1 VNNIVDFSLIVPVYN
16 VEEYISNF
24 LESVLKQTID
34 NYEIIII
41 DNNSNDKSISIVNNY
56 ISKFKNI
63 LITEEKKQGVAASRN
78 KGLEVAKG
86 KWILFIDP
94 DDTLEPKY
102 LESFN
107 AAMSENIDV
116 AICGYRYIDYKTK
129 RIINESN
136 YEGLKNKNPELLIQT
151 FTSQYQGFLWNKCF
165 SKKIIDDN
173 NLFFCEELVVMSDLP
188 FVTQYLSNCNNCIFI
203 DEHLYNYYRQ
213 VNSITEKTNKSSVFN
228 KKKYLSKINS
238 YNLVLDTIDG
248 SAYEIAYHYS
258 IFNKITILKQ
268 LKQNRFVEFIEF
280 KKQYKREILA
290 SFYTILLN
298 DKLPLKFKIRNY
310 LGGIVL
316 FVL

>member
-1 VNNIVDFSLIVPVYN
+1 MNNIVDFSLIVPVYN

-188 FVTQYLSNCNNCIFI
+188 FVTQYLSNCNN
-203 DEHLYNYYRQ
+203 
-213 VNSITEKTNKSSVFN
+213 
-228 KKKYLSKINS
+228 
-238 YNLVLDTIDG
+238 
-248 SAYEIAYHYS
+248 
-258 IFNKITILKQ
+258 
-268 LKQNRFVEFIEF
+268 
-280 KKQYKREILA
+280 
-290 SFYTILLN
+290 
-298 DKLPLKFKIRNY
+298 
-310 LGGIVL
+310 
-316 FVL
+316 